1 MTFQFSESKQEIRN
15 VFIGETPYFVGVDV
29 ASALGYAK
37 PHNAISHHCR
47 YALKQGIPHPQNP
60 KKRLEVSVIP
70 ESDVYRL
77 IMKSTLPSAQTFEM
91 WVMDEVLPTL
101 RKQGYYGIKKASA
114 SDYIDARAIPYEVS
128 EVNGVGVRVIEVN
141 DEKWLSLNDIHR
153 AIGSRTESAN
163 TVKKLNAV
171 EPLAVKIWIYGN
183 TQPSWFTNM
192 LGLQLVMSGSRILR
206 HNRQLKIDFNEGRA

>member
-1 MTFQFSESKQEIRN
+1 M
-15 VFIGETPYFVGVDV
+15 
-29 ASALGYAK
+29 
-37 PHNAISHHCR
+37 
-47 YALKQGIPHPQNP
+47 
-60 KKRLEVSVIP
+60 
-70 ESDVYRL
+70 
-77 IMKSTLPSAQTFEM
+77 
-91 WVMDEVLPTL
+91 

-114 SDYIDARAIPYEVS
+114 NDYIDARAIPYEVS